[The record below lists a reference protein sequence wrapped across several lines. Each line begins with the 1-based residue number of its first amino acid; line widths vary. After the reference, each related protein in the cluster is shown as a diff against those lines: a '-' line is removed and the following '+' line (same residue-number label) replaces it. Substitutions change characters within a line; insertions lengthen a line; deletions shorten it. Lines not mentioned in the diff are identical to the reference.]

1 MTTTTQQDRRRPTVL
16 RQLAALDKM
25 SFAELKRKW
34 KEMFGSDAPGYN
46 RTFLIKRLS
55 YRIQEDAYGGVS
67 EDTPARLDQVLDAAG
82 FDELGRPSQVK
93 SATVDGDKM
102 VPGTTLVRFWKEQRH
117 VVTVLEKGFEYR
129 GKPYRSLSAIAKE
142 ISGTKWNGPAFFGL
156 RKKGKALVKRRNDD
170 GI

>member
-1 MTTTTQQDRRRPTVL
+1 MTTTTQQDRSRPTDL

-25 SFAELKRKW
+25 SFAELKRKR

-55 YRIQEDAYGGVS
+55 YRIQEEAYGGVS
-67 EDTPARLDQVLDAAG
+67 EDTRARLDQVLDAAG
-82 FDELGRPSQVK
+82 YDEIARPSQVQ
-93 SATVDGDKM
+93 SATVDGDRM

-129 GKPYRSLSAIAKE
+129 GKPYRSLSAIAKA

-156 RKKGKALVKRRNDD
+156 RKKGKAQVKRRD
-170 GI
+170 GDGK